1 MGIPHRGKIM
11 QETVRHPPPSA
22 SDRFLTFAFAA
33 AEMLVETDAAG
44 RITFAEGAFP
54 ARFGRTGRSFLGEPV
69 QSLVAREQRSG
80 VGTALELLSA
90 TGRIRPTAI
99 RLSDTARSAF
109 SMAGLASPGDAG
121 RFCLTF
127 TPLPIELP
135 GGPLPGGPGLA
146 RAAEEML
153 RGGDAPHG
161 ALGLIELIGDG
172 GTLAPRADLAAR
184 IQAVLASHGGSGAMA
199 ADFGSGRFGVLP
211 AEGGPDVK
219 VLAEQV
225 ALLLAQHGL
234 PGQVSTRSLPLDT
247 VSMSP
252 LQTTRALRF
261 ALSAFS
267 RGGDA
272 ALAKAGFAGGL
283 AGFVSSA
290 ADRAA
295 ALRRTITERRFR
307 LAFQPIVLL
316 ADRQP
321 HHYEALLRPI
331 PTPGS
336 PYDQASE
343 FIALAETVGLSEE
356 LDWAVVETACEAARA
371 ASGARIA
378 CNLSGL
384 SLQSPAF
391 RDQLC
396 AMLEAAPALA
406 RRLLVEITETAEI
419 EDEAEAARTV
429 DALRALGLPVCIDD
443 FGAGAAAFRYLRIFP
458 VDFVKVDG
466 IYVTNSVESGR
477 DRGFISAMVDLATT
491 VGAQVVAER
500 IETEAQAGLM
510 QELGVA
516 FGQGYLFGRPG
527 ALPGG

>member
-1 MGIPHRGKIM
+1 M
-11 QETVRHPPPSA
+11 QEIVRPPAPSA
-22 SDRFLTFAFAA
+22 ADRFLTFAFAA
-33 AEMLVETDAAG
+33 AEMLVETDADG

-54 ARFGRTGRSFLGEPV
+54 ARFGRPGRSFLGQPL
-69 QSLVAREQRSG
+69 QSLVARDQRSG
-80 VGTALELLSA
+80 IGTALELLSA

-99 RLSDTARSAF
+99 RLSDSARSAF
-109 SMAGLASPGDAG
+109 SMAGLAAPGRPG
-121 RFCLTF
+121 RYCLTF
-127 TPLPIELP
+127 APLPAELP

-146 RAAEEML
+146 RAVEEML
-153 RGGDAPHG
+153 RGGDAPSA
-161 ALGLIELIGDG
+161 ALGLIELVGDG
-172 GTLAPRADLAAR
+172 GALTPRADLAAR
-184 IQAVLASHGGSGAMA
+184 IQDVLASHGGAGALA

-211 AEGGPDVK
+211 AEGGPDVQA
-219 VLAEQV
+219 LANQV
-225 ALLLAQHGL
+225 ALLLAQYGL
-234 PGQVSTRSLPLDT
+234 PGQIGTRSLPLDAGGL
-247 VSMSP
+247 SP

-290 ADRAA
+290 ADRAT
-295 ALRRTITERRFR
+295 ALRRTIAERRFR

-316 ADRQP
+316 ADRKA

-331 PTPGS
+331 ATPGS
-336 PYDQASE
+336 PYDQPSE
-343 FIALAETVGLSEE
+343 FIALAETVGLSET

-384 SLQSPAF
+384 SLQNPVF

-396 AMLEAAPALA
+396 AMLEASPDLA

-419 EDEAEAARTV
+419 EDEAEATRTV
-429 DALRALGLPVCIDD
+429 DALRGLGLPVCIDD
-443 FGAGAAAFRYLRIFP
+443 FGAGAAAFRYLRIFR

-466 IYVTNSVESGR
+466 IYVANAVESAR
-477 DRGFISAMVDLATT
+477 DRGFIAAMVDLAST

-500 IETEAQAGLM
+500 IETEAQARLM

-516 FGQGYLFGRPG
+516 FGQGFLFGRPG

>member
-1 MGIPHRGKIM
+1 M
-11 QETVRHPPPSA
+11 QETVRHPAPSA
-22 SDRFLTFAFAA
+22 ADRFLTFAFAA
-33 AEMLVETDAAG
+33 AEMLVETDADG

-54 ARFGRTGRSFLGEPV
+54 ARFGRPGRSFLGQPL
-69 QSLVAREQRSG
+69 QTMVARDQRSG
-80 VGTALELLSA
+80 IGTALELLTA

-99 RLSDTARSAF
+99 RLSDAARSAF
-109 SMAGLASPGDAG
+109 SMAGLAAPGGHG
-121 RFCLTF
+121 RYCLTF
-127 TPLPIELP
+127 APLPAELP

-153 RGGDAPHG
+153 RVGEGATG
-161 ALGLIELIGDG
+161 ALGLIELTGDG
-172 GTLAPRADLAAR
+172 GALAPRADLAAR
-184 IQAVLASHGGSGAMA
+184 IQDVLSSHGGAGAVA

-211 AEGGPDVK
+211 AEGRPDVH
-219 VLAEQV
+219 VLADQV
-225 ALLLAQHGL
+225 ALLMAQHGL
-234 PGQVSTRSLPLDT
+234 PGRIGTRSLPLEAGGL
-247 VSMSP
+247 SP

-290 ADRAA
+290 SDRAT
-295 ALRRTITERRFR
+295 ALRRTIAERRFR

-316 ADRQP
+316 ADRRP

-331 PTPGS
+331 ATPGS

-343 FIALAETVGLSEE
+343 FIALAETVGLSEA
-356 LDWAVVETACEAARA
+356 LDWAVVGTACDAARA

-391 RDQLC
+391 RHQLC
-396 AMLEAAPALA
+396 TMLDADPALA

-419 EDEAEAARTV
+419 EDEAEACRTV
-429 DALRALGLPVCIDD
+429 DALRGLGLPVCIDD
-443 FGAGAAAFRYLRIFP
+443 FGAGAAAFRYLRIFR

-466 IYVTNSVESGR
+466 IYVTHAVESGR
-477 DRGFISAMVDLATT
+477 DRGFISAMVDLATA

-500 IETEAQAGLM
+500 IETEAQATLM
-510 QELGVA
+510 QNLGVA
-516 FGQGYLFGRPG
+516 FGQGFLFGRPG
-527 ALPGG
+527 ALPGR

>member
-1 MGIPHRGKIM
+1 M
-11 QETVRHPPPSA
+11 QETVRHPAPSA
-22 SDRFLTFAFAA
+22 ADRFLTFAFAA
-33 AEMLVETDAAG
+33 AELLVETDSDG

-54 ARFGRTGRSFLGEPV
+54 ARFGRPGRSFLGESV
-69 QSLVAREQRSG
+69 QSLVARDQRSG
-80 VGTALELLSA
+80 MGTALELLNA
-90 TGRIRPTAI
+90 TGRIRPTAV
-99 RLSDTARSAF
+99 RLSDPGRSAF
-109 SMAGLASPGDAG
+109 SIAGLAAPGRSG

-127 TPLPIELP
+127 APLPNELP

-146 RAAEEML
+146 RAAEEMV
-153 RGGDAPHG
+153 RGNEAPLG
-161 ALGLIELIGDG
+161 ALGLIELTGANG
-172 GTLAPRADLAAR
+172 ALAPRADLAAR
-184 IQAVLASHGGSGAMA
+184 IQSVLASHGGSGAVA

-211 AEGGPDVK
+211 ADGSPDLHA
-219 VLAEQV
+219 LANQV

-234 PGQVSTRSLPLDT
+234 PGQIGTRAVPLEGRGL
-247 VSMSP
+247 SP
-252 LQTTRALRF
+252 LQATRALRF

-272 ALAKAGFAGGL
+272 ALEKAGFAGGL
-283 AGFVSSA
+283 PGFVSSA
-290 ADRAA
+290 ADRAT
-295 ALRRTITERRFR
+295 ALRRTIAERRFR

-316 ADRQP
+316 ADRRP

-336 PYDQASE
+336 PFDQASE
-343 FIALAETVGLSEE
+343 FIALAETVGLSEA

-384 SLQSPAF
+384 SLQNPAF

-396 AMLEAAPALA
+396 AMLEASPDLA

-419 EDEAEAARTV
+419 ENETEATRTV
-429 DALRALGLPVCIDD
+429 EALRALGLPVCIDD
-443 FGAGAAAFRYLRIFP
+443 FGAGAAAFRYLRIFR

-466 IYVTNSVESGR
+466 VYVTNAVESER
-477 DRGFISAMVDLATT
+477 DRGFIAAMVDLAHT

-500 IETEAQAGLM
+500 IESEAQAKLM

>member
-1 MGIPHRGKIM
+1 M
-11 QETVRHPPPSA
+11 QETVRLPAPSA
-22 SDRFLTFAFAA
+22 ADRFLTFAFAA
-33 AEMLVETDAAG
+33 AEMLVETDTDG

-54 ARFGRTGRSFLGEPV
+54 ARFGRTGQSFLGQPV
-69 QSLVAREQRSG
+69 QALVARDQRSG

-99 RLSDTARSAF
+99 RLSDPARSAF
-109 SMAGLASPGDAG
+109 SMAGLASPSQAG

-127 TPLPIELP
+127 APLPNELP

-153 RGGDAPHG
+153 RGGEHANG
-161 ALGLIELIGDG
+161 ALGLIELTGDG
-172 GTLAPRADLAAR
+172 GALAPRADLAAR
-184 IQAVLASHGGSGAMA
+184 IQAVLASHGGAGAVA

-211 AEGGPDVK
+211 AEGAPDVQA
-219 VLAEQV
+219 LASQV
-225 ALLLAQHGL
+225 ALLMAQHGL
-234 PGQVSTRSLPLDT
+234 PGQIATRSLPLE
-247 VSMSP
+247 SEGLNP
-252 LQTTRALRF
+252 LQATRALRF
-261 ALSAFS
+261 ALSTFS

-283 AGFVSSA
+283 AGFVTA
-290 ADRAA
+290 ATDRAT
-295 ALRRTITERRFR
+295 ALRRTIAERRFR

-316 ADRQP
+316 EDRLP

-331 PTPGS
+331 ATPGS

-343 FIALAETVGLSEE
+343 FIALAETVGLSEA

-396 AMLEAAPALA
+396 AMLEASPDLA

-419 EDEAEAARTV
+419 EDEAEAIRTI
-429 DALRALGLPVCIDD
+429 DALRDLGLPVCIDD
-443 FGAGAAAFRYLRIFP
+443 FGAGAAAFRYLRLFR

-466 IYVTNSVESGR
+466 IYVTHAVECGR
-477 DRGFISAMVDLATT
+477 DRGFISAMVDLANT

-500 IETEAQAGLM
+500 IETEAQAAVM
-510 QELGVA
+510 RDLGVT

-527 ALPGG
+527 ALPGR

>member
-1 MGIPHRGKIM
+1 M
-11 QETVRHPPPSA
+11 QETVRSPTPSA
-22 SDRFLTFAFAA
+22 ADRFLTFAFAA
-33 AEMLVETDAAG
+33 AELLVETDADG

-54 ARFGRTGRSFLGEPV
+54 ARFGRPARSFLGEPV
-69 QSLVAREQRSG
+69 QSLVARDQRSG
-80 VGTALELLSA
+80 MGTALELLTA
-90 TGRIRPTAI
+90 IGRIRPTAI
-99 RLSDTARSAF
+99 RLSDADRTAF
-109 SMAGLASPGDAG
+109 SIAGLAAPGRRG
-121 RFCLTF
+121 HYCLTF
-127 TPLPIELP
+127 APLPHDLP

-153 RGGDAPHG
+153 RHGDAPAA
-161 ALGLIELIGDG
+161 ALGLIELQGEG
-172 GTLAPRADLAAR
+172 GALAPRADLAAR
-184 IQAVLASHGGSGAMA
+184 IQSVLAAHGGAGALA

-211 AEGGPDVK
+211 AEGGPDVEAL
-219 VLAEQV
+219 VGQV

-234 PGQVSTRSLPLDT
+234 PGRVGTRALALGGDGL
-247 VSMSP
+247 SP
-252 LQTTRALRF
+252 LQATRALRF

-272 ALAKAGFAGGL
+272 ALEKAGFAGGL

-290 ADRAA
+290 ADRAT
-295 ALRRTITERRFR
+295 ALRRTIAERRFR

-316 ADRQP
+316 ADRRA

-331 PTPGS
+331 STPGS

-343 FIALAETVGLSEE
+343 FIALAETVGLSEA

-384 SLQSPAF
+384 SLQNPAF
-391 RDQLC
+391 RAQLC
-396 AMLEAAPALA
+396 GLLDASPDLA

-419 EDEAEAARTV
+419 EDETEAVRTV
-429 DALRALGLPVCIDD
+429 EALRARGLPVCIDD
-443 FGAGAAAFRYLRIFP
+443 FGAGAAAFRYLRLFR

-466 IYVTNSVESGR
+466 VYVDHAVDSER
-477 DRGFISAMVDLATT
+477 DRGFIAAMVDLART
-491 VGAQVVAER
+491 VGARVVAEK
-500 IETEAQAGLM
+500 IETEAQAALM
-510 QELGVA
+510 QDLGVA